1 MQVPKQAVSAVMAG
15 AWRLRLIPSDES
27 LLRLFLGLPT
37 LDSGRIRAELGWKP
51 RYSGVDAL
59 REVMEAMAE
68 GAGGPTP
75 PLHSTGARRNPS
87 E

>member
-1 MQVPKQAVSAVMAG
+1 MAG

-27 LLRLFLGLPT
+27 LLKMFVSLPT
-37 LDSGRIRAELGWKP
+37 LDSSRFRTELGWQP
-51 RYSGVDAL
+51 QRSGADAL

-75 PLHSTGARRNPS
+75 PLQPTAERTRHSS
-87 E
+87 Q

>member
-1 MQVPKQAVSAVMAG
+1 MPKQAVSAAMAG

-27 LLRLFLGLPT
+27 LLKLFLSLPT
-37 LDSGRIRAELGWKP
+37 LDTSRIRAELGWQP
-51 RYSGVDAL
+51 QLSGVDAL

-75 PLHSTGARRNPS
+75 PLQPAGERSRS
-87 E
+87 SSK